1 MLRIK
6 SLLFIL
12 SALCFIPA
20 QTAVAQTQAPNAP
33 RQKLA
38 LEPCR
43 LPGWNE
49 DVRCGQYE
57 VYENRE
63 AKTGRKISLRVVVA
77 PSLGEKAAPDPIFY
91 FAGGPGAGAIDNFSL
106 AGKGFLAGLRRE
118 RDLVLVDQRG
128 TGGSNQLPCN
138 LRGDKND
145 MAAFFSEIFSPE
157 RLRACRAE
165 LEKVADLKLY
175 STPIAMDDLDEVRAA
190 LGYDKINLYG
200 GSYGSTAALAYL
212 RQYPQRVRTATVA
225 GVAPPDMKLPLPL
238 GKGVQNALEHVF
250 ADCAADEK
258 CRANFPTPMADLE
271 TAGKRLEKAPAS
283 FETANPF
290 TRQPQKITLTREA
303 FGEAIRALLYIPEFS
318 RWLPMLANQAARGEF
333 ELFASVAFP
342 RMRALEDQ
350 IARGMHFSV
359 VCGEDMQFITAAD
372 AERELAGTFYG
383 DYRLKAYR
391 RACDIWPRS
400 DTPSSFA
407 TPVKSEAPVL
417 LISGEA
423 DPVTPPWLA
432 EAAARHLPN
441 SRQIVIPHTG
451 HFFTFRCVDELIAAF
466 VAKGTAKE
474 LDASCLAQIRRPAFV
489 TEEMLKALAT
499 AQMNAQNKTEQA
511 SANEQVWQGVLDTG
525 SAKLRV
531 ALRLTQSADGKLTG
545 KFDCPDQQVMGL
557 QIDAI
562 SRQEQTLRFEIHL
575 AAASYEGT
583 LNAAGTDITGEW
595 RQQGRSLPLN
605 FTRAVS
611 GAK

>member
-12 SALCFIPA
+12 SVLCFTTA

-77 PSLGEKAAPDPIFY
+77 PAFGEKAAPDPVFY
-91 FAGGPGAGAIDNFSL
+91 FAGGPGAGAIDTFSR
-106 AGKGFLAGLRRE
+106 AGKGYLAGLRRE
-118 RDLVLVDQRG
+118 RDLVFVDQRG
-128 TGGSNQLPCN
+128 TGGSNQLACN
-138 LRGDKND
+138 LYGDRND
-145 MAAFFSEIFSPE
+145 MAAFFGEIFAPE
-157 RLRACRAE
+157 RLLACRAE

-175 STPIAMDDLDEVRAA
+175 STPIAMADLDEVRAA

-225 GVAPPDMKLPLPL
+225 GVAPPDMKLPLPF

-258 CRANFPTPMADLE
+258 CRAAFPAPMADLE

-290 TRQPQKITLTREA
+290 TRQRQKITLTREA
-303 FGEAIRALLYIPEFS
+303 FGEAIRVLLYVPEFS
-318 RWLPMLANQAARGEF
+318 RWLPLLAHQAAQGEF
-333 ELFASVAFP
+333 ELFASVAFQC
-342 RMRALEDQ
+342 MRALDDL

-383 DYRLKAYR
+383 DYRLNAYR

-400 DTPSSFA
+400 DTRASFA

-441 SRQIVIPHTG
+441 SRQIVVPHTG
-451 HFFTFRCVDELIAAF
+451 HFYTFPCVDELIAVF
-466 VAKGTAKE
+466 VSKGTAKE
-474 LDASCLAQIRRPAFV
+474 LDASCLAQNRRPAFI
-489 TEEMLKALAT
+489 TEEMLKAFAA
-499 AQMNAQNKTEQA
+499 AQMNAQHRTEQA
-511 SANEQVWQGVLDTG
+511 AANEEVWQGVLDTG

-545 KFDCPDQQVMGL
+545 KLDSPDQQALGIP
-557 QIDAI
+557 IDTI
-562 SRQEQTLRFEIHL
+562 SRQEQTLRFEMNL
-575 AAASYEGT
+575 FAASYEGK
-583 LNAAGTDITGEW
+583 LNAAGTEIAGEW
-595 RQQGRSLPLN
+595 RQQGRSFPLN
-605 FTRAVS
+605 FSRAGG

>member
-6 SLLFIL
+6 SSLFIL
-12 SALCFIPA
+12 TALFFIPT

-33 RQKLA
+33 PQKLA

-49 DVRCGQYE
+49 DLRCGRYE

-77 PSLGEKAAPDPIFY
+77 PALGEKASPDPVFY
-91 FAGGPGAGAIDNFSL
+91 FAGGPGVGAIDNFRL

-118 RDLVLVDQRG
+118 RDLVFVDQRG

-145 MAAFFSEIFSPE
+145 MAAFFSEIFAPE

-225 GVAPPDMKLPLPL
+225 GVAPPDMKLPLPF

-250 ADCAADEK
+250 ADCAAEEK
-258 CRANFPTPMADLE
+258 CRAAFPTPMADLE
-271 TAGKRLEKAPAS
+271 TARKRLEKDTAS
-283 FETANPF
+283 FETVNPF
-290 TRQPQKITLTREA
+290 TQQPQKIILTREA

-318 RWLPMLANQAARGEF
+318 RWLPLLAHQASRGEF
-333 ELFASVAFP
+333 ELFASVAFQS
-342 RMRALEDQ
+342 MRVLEDQ

-359 VCGEDMQFITAAD
+359 VCGEDMQFITAAE

-400 DTPSSFA
+400 DAPASFA

-451 HFFTFRCVDELIAAF
+451 HFHSFHCVDELIAAF
-466 VAKGTAKE
+466 VAKGTVKD
-474 LDASCLAQIRRPAFV
+474 LDASCLAQIRRPAV
-489 TEEMLKALAT
+489 LTEEMLKALAT
-499 AQMNAQNKTEQA
+499 AHMNAQNKTGQA
-511 SANEQVWQGVLDTG
+511 AANEQVWQGVLDTG

-545 KFDCPDQQVMGL
+545 KFDCPDQQVIGMP
-557 QIDAI
+557 IDTI
-562 SRQEQTLRFEIHL
+562 SRQEQTLRFEINL
-575 AAASYEGT
+575 AAASYEGR
-583 LNAAGTDITGEW
+583 LNAAGTEITGEW
-595 RQQGRSLPLN
+595 RQQGLRLPLN
-605 FTRAVS
+605 FSRAGG

>member
-6 SLLFIL
+6 SLLFML
-12 SALCFIPA
+12 STLCFIPA

-49 DVRCGQYE
+49 DLSCGRYE

-77 PSLGEKAAPDPIFY
+77 PALSEKAAPDPIFY
-91 FAGGPGAGAIDNFSL
+91 FAGGPGAGAIDNFSR
-106 AGKGFLAGLRRE
+106 AGKGYLAGLRRE
-118 RDLVLVDQRG
+118 RDLVFVDQRG
-128 TGGSNQLPCN
+128 TGGSNQLACN
-138 LRGDKND
+138 LYGDKND
-145 MAAFFSEIFSPE
+145 MAAFFGELFAPE

-175 STPIAMDDLDEVRAA
+175 STPIAMADLDEVRAA

-212 RQYPQRVRTATVA
+212 RQYPQQVRTATVV
-225 GVAPPDMKLPLPL
+225 GVAPPDMKLPLPF

-258 CRANFPTPMADLE
+258 CRAAFPTSMADLE

-283 FETANPF
+283 LETVNPF

-303 FGEAIRALLYIPEFS
+303 FGEAVRVMLYIPEFS
-318 RWLPMLANQAARGEF
+318 RWLPLLTHQAARGEF
-333 ELFASVAFP
+333 ELFASVVFQC
-342 RMRALEDQ
+342 MRALDDQ

-359 VCGEDMQFITAAD
+359 VCGEDMQFITDAD
-372 AERELAGTFYG
+372 AERELGGTFYG

-391 RACDIWPRS
+391 RACDIWARS
-400 DTPSSFA
+400 DTPASFA

-441 SRQIVIPHTG
+441 SRHIVIPRTG
-451 HFFTFRCVDELIAAF
+451 HYFGFPCVDELIAAF
-466 VAKGTAKE
+466 VSKGTAKE
-474 LDASCLAQIRRPAFV
+474 LDAPCLAQIRRPAFV
-489 TEEMLKALAT
+489 TEEMLKALAN
-499 AQMNAQNKTEQA
+499 AQMNAQNKTNQA
-511 SANEQVWQGVLDTG
+511 AANEQVWEGVLDTG
-525 SAKLRV
+525 SAKIRV
-531 ALRLTQSADGKLTG
+531 ALHLTQSADGKLTG
-545 KFDCPDQQVMGL
+545 KLDWPDQQVMGIP
-557 QIDAI
+557 IDTI
-562 SRQEQTLRFEIHL
+562 SRQEQTLRFESNM
-575 AAASYEGT
+575 AAASYEGK
-583 LNAAGTDITGEW
+583 LNAAGSEITGEL
-595 RQQGRSLPLN
+595 RLQGRSLPLN
-605 FTRAVS
+605 FSRAGG

>member
-1 MLRIK
+1 MLRIN

-12 SALCFIPA
+12 STLCFIPA
-20 QTAVAQTQAPNAP
+20 LTAVAQTQDPNAP

-77 PSLGEKAAPDPIFY
+77 PALSEKAAPDPVFY
-91 FAGGPGAGAIDNFSL
+91 FAGGPGASAVDTFSR
-106 AGKGFLAGLRRE
+106 AGKGYLWGLRRE
-118 RDLVLVDQRG
+118 RDLVFVDQRG
-128 TGGSNQLPCN
+128 TGGSNQLACN
-138 LRGDKND
+138 LYGNKND
-145 MAAFFSEIFSPE
+145 MAAFFGELFAPE

-175 STPIAMDDLDEVRAA
+175 STPIAMADLDDVRAA

-225 GVAPPDMKLPLPL
+225 GVAPTDMKLPLPF

-258 CRANFPTPMADLE
+258 CRAAFPAPMADLE

-283 FETANPF
+283 FETVNPF
-290 TRQPQKITLTREA
+290 TRQPQEVTLTREA
-303 FGEAIRALLYIPEFS
+303 FGEAVRVLLYLPRFS
-318 RWLPMLANQAARGEF
+318 RWLPQLAHQAAQGKF
-333 ELFASVAFP
+333 ELFASVAFES
-342 RMRALEDQ
+342 MRGPDDQ

-359 VCGEDMQFITAAD
+359 VCGEDMQFIAASD

-400 DTPSSFA
+400 DTPASFA
-407 TPVKSEAPVL
+407 TAVKSEAPVL

-432 EAAARHLPN
+432 EAAARFLPN

-451 HFFTFRCVDELIAAF
+451 HFFAFPCVDGLIVSF
-466 VAKGTAKE
+466 VSKGTAKE

-489 TEEMLKALAT
+489 TEETLKAFA
-499 AQMNAQNKTEQA
+499 APQINPQNKTEQA
-511 SANEQVWQGVLDTG
+511 AANEQLWQGVLDTG

-545 KFDCPDQQVMGL
+545 KLDGPDQQAPGIP
-557 QIDAI
+557 IDII
-562 SRQEQTLRFEIHL
+562 SRQDRTLRFEMNL
-575 AAASYEGT
+575 FAASYEGK
-583 LNAAGTDITGEW
+583 LNAAGTEITGEW
-595 RQQGRSLPLN
+595 RRQGRSFPLN
-605 FTRAVS
+605 FSRAG
-611 GAK
+611 GAAK

>member
-225 GVAPPDMKLPLPL
+225 GVAPPDMKLPLPF
-238 GKGVQNALEHVF
+238 GKGVQKALEHVF

-258 CRANFPTPMADLE
+258 CRA
-271 TAGKRLEKAPAS
+271 
-283 FETANPF
+283 
-290 TRQPQKITLTREA
+290 
-303 FGEAIRALLYIPEFS
+303 
-318 RWLPMLANQAARGEF
+318 
-333 ELFASVAFP
+333 AFP
-342 RMRALEDQ
+342 APMTMSR
-350 IARGMHFSV
+350 
-359 VCGEDMQFITAAD
+359 
-372 AERELAGTFYG
+372 
-383 DYRLKAYR
+383 
-391 RACDIWPRS
+391 
-400 DTPSSFA
+400 PSS
-407 TPVKSEAPVL
+407 L
-417 LISGEA
+417 
-423 DPVTPPWLA
+423 
-432 EAAARHLPN
+432 N
-441 SRQIVIPHTG
+441 S
-451 HFFTFRCVDELIAAF
+451 
-466 VAKGTAKE
+466 
-474 LDASCLAQIRRPAFV
+474 
-489 TEEMLKALAT
+489 
-499 AQMNAQNKTEQA
+499 
-511 SANEQVWQGVLDTG
+511 
-525 SAKLRV
+525 
-531 ALRLTQSADGKLTG
+531 
-545 KFDCPDQQVMGL
+545 
-557 QIDAI
+557 
-562 SRQEQTLRFEIHL
+562 
-575 AAASYEGT
+575 
-583 LNAAGTDITGEW
+583 
-595 RQQGRSLPLN
+595 
-605 FTRAVS
+605 
-611 GAK
+611 

>member
-20 QTAVAQTQAPNAP
+20 HTAMAQTQAPNAP

-63 AKTGRKISLRVVVA
+63 AKTGRKISLRV
-77 PSLGEKAAPDPIFY
+77 
-91 FAGGPGAGAIDNFSL
+91 
-106 AGKGFLAGLRRE
+106 
-118 RDLVLVDQRG
+118 
-128 TGGSNQLPCN
+128 
-138 LRGDKND
+138 
-145 MAAFFSEIFSPE
+145 
-157 RLRACRAE
+157 
-165 LEKVADLKLY
+165 
-175 STPIAMDDLDEVRAA
+175 
-190 LGYDKINLYG
+190 
-200 GSYGSTAALAYL
+200 
-212 RQYPQRVRTATVA
+212 
-225 GVAPPDMKLPLPL
+225 
-238 GKGVQNALEHVF
+238 
-250 ADCAADEK
+250 
-258 CRANFPTPMADLE
+258 
-271 TAGKRLEKAPAS
+271 
-283 FETANPF
+283 
-290 TRQPQKITLTREA
+290 
-303 FGEAIRALLYIPEFS
+303 
-318 RWLPMLANQAARGEF
+318 
-333 ELFASVAFP
+333 
-342 RMRALEDQ
+342 
-350 IARGMHFSV
+350 
-359 VCGEDMQFITAAD
+359 TAAD

-400 DTPSSFA
+400 DTPASFA

-417 LISGEA
+417 MISGEA

-451 HFFTFRCVDELIAAF
+451 HFFIFPCVDKLIATF

-489 TEEMLKALAT
+489 TEEMLKALAN
-499 AQMNAQNKTEQA
+499 AQMNAQNRTEQA
-511 SANEQVWQGVLDTG
+511 AANEQVWQGVIDTG

-562 SRQEQTLRFEIHL
+562 SRQEQTLRFEINV
-575 AAASYEGT
+575 AAASYEGK
-583 LNAAGTDITGEW
+583 LNAAGTEITGEW
-595 RQQGRSLPLN
+595 RQQGRSFPLN
-605 FTRAVS
+605 FSRAGGV
-611 GAK
+611 AK

>member
-1 MLRIK
+1 
-6 SLLFIL
+6 
-12 SALCFIPA
+12 
-20 QTAVAQTQAPNAP
+20 
-33 RQKLA
+33 
-38 LEPCR
+38 
-43 LPGWNE
+43 
-49 DVRCGQYE
+49 
-57 VYENRE
+57 
-63 AKTGRKISLRVVVA
+63 
-77 PSLGEKAAPDPIFY
+77 
-91 FAGGPGAGAIDNFSL
+91 
-106 AGKGFLAGLRRE
+106 
-118 RDLVLVDQRG
+118 
-128 TGGSNQLPCN
+128 
-138 LRGDKND
+138 
-145 MAAFFSEIFSPE
+145 
-157 RLRACRAE
+157 

-175 STPIAMDDLDEVRAA
+175 STPIAMADLDEVRAA

-225 GVAPPDMKLPLPL
+225 GVAPPDMKLPLHF

-258 CRANFPTPMADLE
+258 CRAAFPTPMADLE
-271 TAGKRLEKAPAS
+271 AAGKRLEKAPAS

-303 FGEAIRALLYIPEFS
+303 FGEAVRVMLYIPEFS

-333 ELFASVAFP
+333 ELFASVAFQ
-342 RMRALEDQ
+342 RMRALDDQ
-350 IARGMHFSV
+350 IARGMRFSV
-359 VCGEDMQFITAAD
+359 VCGEDIQFITDAD
-372 AERELAGTFYG
+372 AERELGGTFYG

-400 DTPSSFA
+400 DTPASFA

-451 HFFTFRCVDELIAAF
+451 HFFTFPCVDEMIAGF

-489 TEEMLKALAT
+489 TEEMLKAFAA
-499 AQMNAQNKTEQA
+499 AQMNARNKTEQA
-511 SANEQVWQGVLDTG
+511 AANEQVWQGVLDTG

-531 ALRLTQSADGKLTG
+531 ALRLTQSAD
-545 KFDCPDQQVMGL
+545 
-557 QIDAI
+557 
-562 SRQEQTLRFEIHL
+562 
-575 AAASYEGT
+575 
-583 LNAAGTDITGEW
+583 LNPA
-595 RQQGRSLPLN
+595 LN
-605 FTRAVS
+605 
-611 GAK
+611 